1 MVNIY
6 KISFQIY
13 RAILILILPL
23 FLFAKLMVGA
33 AGHNPESK
41 ISDYAFIGFVI
52 LTAILLT
59 IFDKNYQSKSMLR
72 NTLRIT
78 IISLVFVSII
88 FLFYGLYDFTIQYL
102 NHNFDFE
109 DNIPV
114 AILLV
119 LISLSATLLIGLIKN
134 KI

>member
-1 MVNIY
+1 MINIY

-41 ISDYAFIGFVI
+41 ISDYAFIGFAI

-59 IFDKNYQSKSMLR
+59 IFNKNYQSKSMLR

-88 FLFYGLYDFTIQYL
+88 FLFYGLYYFTIQYL

>member
-23 FLFAKLMVGA
+23 FLFAKFMVGL
-33 AGHNPESK
+33 AGHNPENK
-41 ISDYAFIGFVI
+41 ISDYVLIGFAI

-59 IFDKNYQSKSMLR
+59 ILNKNYQSKSRLV

-119 LISLSATLLIGLIKN
+119 LISLSMTLLIGLIKN
-134 KI
+134 KV

>member
-1 MVNIY
+1 
-6 KISFQIY
+6 
-13 RAILILILPL
+13 
-23 FLFAKLMVGA
+23 MVGA

-41 ISDYAFIGFVI
+41 ISDYAFIGFAI

-59 IFDKNYQSKSMLR
+59 IFNKNYQSKSMLR

-88 FLFYGLYDFTIQYL
+88 FLFYGLYYFTIQYL